1 MWFVLALIAVVFWG
15 VEDVYMRLGTDPR
28 DKYSQYRIS
37 VWTGICFTVLA
48 LLVTPWSESG
58 LGVIKVLI
66 NNPYFLLIPALYALT
81 LILSH
86 VGFRYLEAGI
96 MAPLKNASG
105 AFSTTMFL
113 GWYAYLG
120 TIDRVWEQITKWDIV
135 GTVLIVGGIIVL
147 GYVEQF
153 LQYNKGYLTNKLG
166 VLAFVFPL
174 IFCFTDTLD
183 TVVCG
188 IMLSDESGANIGPV
202 DYFRLYA
209 LCFAVIGVISWLIIR
224 YRTGVPFN
232 PFQKQYFNICRGSFL
247 EAAAM
252 LSYTI
257 AMDFEPMYVAIIVA
271 PYCLF
276 TEIYS
281 YILGVRFKKGQYA
294 CFAAIIIGIILMACG
309 ELAK

>member
-1 MWFVLALIAVVFWG
+1 MWFILALIAVVFWG
-15 VEDVYMRLGTDPR
+15 VEDVYMRLGTNPQ
-28 DKYSQYRIS
+28 DKYSQYKIS
-37 VWTGICFTVLA
+37 VWTGIWFALLA
-48 LLVTPWSESG
+48 LVATPWSESG

-113 GWYAYLG
+113 AWYGYLG
-120 TIDRVWEQITKWDIV
+120 TIDKVWEQITKWDIV

-153 LQYNKGYLTNKLG
+153 LVYNKGGFGNKLG

-209 LCFAVIGVISWLIIR
+209 FCFSVIGIISWLIIK
-224 YRTGVPFN
+224 YRTGVCYN
-232 PFQKQYFNICRGSFL
+232 PFQKQFSNIGYGSFF
-247 EAAAM
+247 EATAM

-257 AMDFEPMYVAIIVA
+257 AMDYEPMYVAIIVA

-281 YILGVRFKKGQYA
+281 YILGVRFAKAQYL
-294 CFAAIIIGIILMACG
+294 CFAAIIIGIILMALG
-309 ELAK
+309 EILG